1 MQKYLLFDN
10 IRSLHNVGAIFRTAD
25 GARFDRIYLTGITP
39 HPPREEISKT
49 ALGAEEW
56 VSWEYYQD
64 PLEIINTLKLQNT
77 QIIALE
83 QSSTS
88 VDYRALRDMTADVC
102 IVLGNEIGGV
112 SPEILALADTTI
124 EIPMLGR
131 KQSLNVATAAG
142 ICMYELVRE

>member
-1 MQKYLLFDN
+1 MLF
-10 IRSLHNVGAIFRTAD
+10 RS
-25 GARFDRIYLTGITP
+25 GITP
-39 HPPREEISKT
+39 HPPRDEISKT

-56 VSWEYYQD
+56 VSWEYYHN
-64 PLEIINTLKLQNT
+64 PLEIIKVLKLKHT

-112 SPEILALADTTI
+112 SPDILALADSTI

>member
-1 MQKYLLFDN
+1 MQKYLLLDN

-25 GARFDRIYLTGITP
+25 GAGFDRIYLTGITP
-39 HPPREEISKT
+39 HPPRKEISKT

-64 PLEIINTLKLQNT
+64 PLEIINILKLQNT
-77 QIIALE
+77 QIVALE

-88 VDYRALRDMTADVC
+88 VDYRALGDVTTDVC
-102 IVLGNEIGGV
+102 IILGNEIEWV
-112 SPEILALADTTI
+112 SQEILVLADATI

-142 ICMYELVRE
+142 ICMYELVCE